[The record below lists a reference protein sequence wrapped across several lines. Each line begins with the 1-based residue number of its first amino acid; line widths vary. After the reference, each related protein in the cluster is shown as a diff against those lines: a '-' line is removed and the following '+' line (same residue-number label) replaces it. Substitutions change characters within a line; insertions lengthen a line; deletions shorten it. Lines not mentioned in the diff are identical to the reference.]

1 MGDKVEFAKDFSLY
15 LTYRHRK
22 SSIAGGDIEEMDF
35 DEEVPNTGFMSNYR
49 EVDGRIPTPAIEI
62 GANTNRYRH
71 LGLVNVPR
79 TTSEYGHEMRSLFG
93 CGDGFVQLGFDFSG
107 LENRIMGHY
116 VTPYPDGEQLAA
128 SMVAEK
134 PFDSHTLLGQKLG
147 IPRTEA
153 KSVAYA
159 CLYGAQPTKIAT
171 MLGKDLEYGKKI
183 FNGYWD
189 AVPALKALKE
199 RVEDFWEG
207 KNQEYLISIDRRKI
221 NTRSKHSLLNTL
233 FQSAGVIVAKY
244 STVFMLGKL
253 EKMGYCIS
261 PFDGKP
267 DVISMIE
274 YHDEAQLAVN
284 PKLLSFKTFDTEEE
298 AQVFVNENK
307 IENYS
312 ISTISHGKK
321 YYVCIPN
328 DVSKAI
334 EDGVKQASELL
345 KLNVPLGIEWVVG
358 KNWSQCH

>member
-1 MGDKVEFAKDFSLY
+1 M
-15 LTYRHRK
+15 
-22 SSIAGGDIEEMDF
+22 
-35 DEEVPNTGFMSNYR
+35 
-49 EVDGRIPTPAIEI
+49 
-62 GANTNRYRH
+62 
-71 LGLVNVPR
+71 
-79 TTSEYGHEMRSLFG
+79 
-93 CGDGFVQLGFDFSG
+93 
-107 LENRIMGHY
+107 
-116 VTPYPDGEQLAA
+116 
-128 SMVAEK
+128 
-134 PFDSHTLLGQKLG
+134 
-147 IPRTEA
+147 
-153 KSVAYA
+153 
-159 CLYGAQPTKIAT
+159 
-171 MLGKDLEYGKKI
+171 
-183 FNGYWD
+183 
-189 AVPALKALKE
+189 
-199 RVEDFWEG
+199 EDFWEG

-244 STVFMLGKL
+244 STVFMLEKL

-298 AQVFVNENK
+298 AKIFVNENK

-321 YYVCIPN
+321 YYVCMPN